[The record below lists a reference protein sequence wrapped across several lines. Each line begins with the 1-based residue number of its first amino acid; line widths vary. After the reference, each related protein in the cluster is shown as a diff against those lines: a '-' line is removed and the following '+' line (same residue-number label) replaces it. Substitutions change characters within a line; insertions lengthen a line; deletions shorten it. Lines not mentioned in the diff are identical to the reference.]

1 MEKLGRTRIISDRK
15 SGEPYMIRY
24 YVFLRDRTRFF
35 MNIFLHKFLRS
46 DPDDLHD
53 HPWNYV
59 SIPLWPGYWEHTL
72 EGCSWR
78 GPLNIRYNRATTLH
92 RIELGKSGY
101 CWSLFI
107 PFSSKRDWGF
117 QTSEGWVSNIEYGKV
132 PQSDPTEDNDPKD
145 DPKGNSPKQFQEV
158 VQEVVQ
164 EMGELVDDI
173 IDEVEDIVH

>member
-1 MEKLGRTRIISDRK
+1 
-15 SGEPYMIRY
+15 
-24 YVFLRDRTRFF
+24 
-35 MNIFLHKFLRS
+35 MNIFLHKFLSS

-107 PFSSKRDWGF
+107 PFSTQREWGF
-117 QTSEGWVSNIEYGKV
+117 QTSEGWVPHLEYGK
-132 PQSDPTEDNDPKD
+132 DETEGEPE
-145 DPKGNSPKQFQEV
+145 GNSPKEFREV
-158 VQEVVQ
+158 VRGVVQ